1 MKLTKCFLV
10 ASAASMAGALMS
22 NVPNHKNEVFKASIL
37 DTNVRLMV
45 ERLHNSQGKTNLNNF
60 ANYYFSNLNNN
71 FGTNTHGTCSF
82 VAMGMLLSFYDTYL
96 NDSFVPDAFEENTYV
111 EPDSEG
117 TILTKGVESPG
128 VTYDDFVAT
137 AAMDRVDYE
146 DYVVDNPNASFQNFL
161 FPSAKYR
168 HFI

>member
-10 ASAASMAGALMS
+10 ASAASMASALMS

-71 FGTNTHGTCSF
+71 LAPTLMELVHLLPWVCFCLSMTHT
-82 VAMGMLLSFYDTYL
+82 
-96 NDSFVPDAFEENTYV
+96 
-111 EPDSEG
+111 
-117 TILTKGVESPG
+117 
-128 VTYDDFVAT
+128 
-137 AAMDRVDYE
+137 
-146 DYVVDNPNASFQNFL
+146 
-161 FPSAKYR
+161 
-168 HFI
+168 